1 MRDIRGDLRDRA
13 HLLEEQINTTKAQFE
28 KLLEQFK
35 AEHNN
40 GINDLTAEL
49 DAVKILMGVEDRRLG
64 GTPSAPK
71 AQPQPQPQPQPQ
83 QAHQQKP
90 RQPQQSLADFFV
102 RKLSDAGAMSR
113 ADLCRLT
120 VQEGYF
126 ADGDSVERG
135 VHTTLMNVV
144 KAGQIR
150 QLPNGN
156 FAPLTLVETI
166 RLRQAI

>member
-1 MRDIRGDLRDRA
+1 MRDIRGDLQDRA
-13 HLLEEQINTTKAQFE
+13 RLLEEQINTAKAQFE

-49 DAVKILMGVEDRRLG
+49 DAVKILMGVEDRRHG

-71 AQPQPQPQPQPQ
+71 AQPQAQTQPQ

-102 RKLSDAGAMSR
+102 RKLSEAGAMSQ

-126 ADGDSVERG
+126 ADGDSAERG
-135 VHTTLMNVV
+135 VHATLMNVV
-144 KAGQIR
+144 KAGIIR

-156 FAPLTLVETI
+156 FAPLTLVDTI